1 MNSILV
7 VEDEAS
13 VRENLAELL
22 TEKNYEVKEAANGKE
37 ALDILKKATVD
48 LIITDLMM
56 PIMDGMEFLNNIKS
70 LEESKTIPVI
80 VLSAKSENTILQ
92 FCVQNLIVEYISKP
106 YDASLL
112 YNAVAKNLEK

>member
-7 VEDEAS
+7 VEDEIA

-37 ALDILKKATVD
+37 ALDILKETAID

-56 PIMDGMEFLNNIKS
+56 PIMDGMEFINNVKNIEKTKS
-70 LEESKTIPVI
+70 IPVI
-80 VLSAKSENTILQ
+80 VLSAKAENTILQ

-112 YNAVAKNLEK
+112 YNAVAKSLEK